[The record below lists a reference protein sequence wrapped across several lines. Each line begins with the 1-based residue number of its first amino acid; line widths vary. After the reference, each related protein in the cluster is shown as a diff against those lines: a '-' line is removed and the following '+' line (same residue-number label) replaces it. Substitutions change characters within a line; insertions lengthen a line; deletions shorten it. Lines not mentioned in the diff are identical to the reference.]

1 MLRPILTLAAVGVVG
16 VALWQ
21 VLFTLLL
28 PLLGTVVGFLVTLA
42 KIAFLILLLLV
53 AVWLFKRITR
63 QAPESAA

>member
-42 KIAFLILLLLV
+42 KIAFLILLVLV

-63 QAPESAA
+63 QAPENAA

>member
-28 PLLGTVVGFLVTLA
+28 PLLGTVIGFVLMLV
-42 KIAFLILLLLV
+42 KIAFLIALILV
-53 AVWLFKRITR
+53 AVWLLKRITR
-63 QAPESAA
+63 KASESTA